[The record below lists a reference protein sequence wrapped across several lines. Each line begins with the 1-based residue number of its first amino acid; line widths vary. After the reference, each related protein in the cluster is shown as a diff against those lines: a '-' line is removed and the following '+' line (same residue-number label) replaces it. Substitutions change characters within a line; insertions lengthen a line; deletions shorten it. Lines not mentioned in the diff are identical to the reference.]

1 MAFIDI
7 DYSIQTNNLLPT
19 NKRKTVYQTLMLIV
33 TYPLQWLNTLWAEV
47 YIRGMFGLS
56 DVWVSSTT
64 YNQGDRV
71 VGLDNSV
78 YESLNTN
85 LNQDPTTTSGYWY
98 RVEDNFVGVEERI
111 KYNAQILTFEYA
123 INKWFGQQG
132 ASFAQPPILP
142 DIYITTNVVTP
153 NVFVVGGKEDISSQV
168 YDFDFL
174 AYQYVID
181 AYTFNQTDY
190 TIWVK
195 STVYANIQAYAATIG
210 SNADLLIRAFAD
222 KYNLAGTIYD
232 IITY

>member
-7 DYSIQTNNLLPT
+7 DYSIQTNNLLPV

-85 LNQDPTTTSGYWY
+85 LNQDPTTTSGYWFKI
-98 RVEDNFVGVEERI
+98 EDNFIGVSERI
-111 KYNAQILTFEYA
+111 NYNAQILTFDYA

-132 ASFAQPPILP
+132 ASFAQPPSLSL
-142 DIYITTNVVTP
+142 IYITTNVVTP
-153 NVFVVGGKEDISSQV
+153 NVFVVADNEALSSET
-168 YDFDFL
+168 YYFALFN
-174 AYQYVID
+174 YQYVID
-181 AYTFNQTDY
+181 SYLFSQTDY

-210 SNADLLIRAFAD
+210 SNADLLIRAFANN
-222 KYNLAGTIYD
+222 YNLAGTIYD
-232 IITY
+232 IQQY